1 MQMFFVFQSS
11 LSRSVGIFV
20 RIFDVHFIFK
30 FIFV

>member
-11 LSRSVGIFV
+11 LSGSVRIFA